1 MTTDAAY
8 QQERDDLDGP
18 GKLLSPEERAA
29 CRRIAAGEA
38 PWSQHAQSLLA
49 LDTGATQAAAAEQA
63 GLTAGQV
70 KYWLGRFRSDRL
82 DIFPAALL
90 GQTQPEPA
98 QDAEASEK
106 AGDQPAA
113 GEEATQTKAAAA
125 AEKPK
130 QKKKKKKAKKTGKG
144 KKGKKGKKSK
154 AKKAGQSKKAKK
166 AKGTNGQSGKKPKK
180 KGKK

>member
-29 CRRIAAGEA
+29 CRRIAAREA

-90 GQTQPEPA
+90 DQAQDEPA

-130 QKKKKKKAKKTGKG
+130 QQKKKAKKTGKG
-144 KKGKKGKKSK
+144 KKGKKSK
-154 AKKAGQSKKAKK
+154 AKKAGKSKKAKK

>member
-29 CRRIAAGEA
+29 CQRIAAGEA

-63 GLTAGQV
+63 GLTPGQV

-90 GQTQPEPA
+90 KPTQPEPG
-98 QDAEASEK
+98 QDAKASEE

-113 GEEATQTKAAAA
+113 GAEATQTKAVAA

-130 QKKKKKKAKKTGKG
+130 RKKKKKAKKTGKG
-144 KKGKKGKKSK
+144 KKGKKSK
-154 AKKAGQSKKAKK
+154 SKKAKK
-166 AKGTNGQSGKKPKK
+166 AKGTKGQSGKKSKK

>member
-1 MTTDAAY
+1 MTTDAVY

-90 GQTQPEPA
+90 EQTQPEPA

-130 QKKKKKKAKKTGKG
+130 QKKKKKAKKTGKG